1 MLEDA
6 PVNQRIDACLKILK
20 QYSPIGTSTFSFYPE
35 NERHFDEFTLE
46 FGSPLVEKGCT
57 LALNPKF
64 SFEEIFQT
72 LDISV
77 NRSRGKIG
85 FFSSDVFIPKLSR
98 SFTDEPMLLVTN
110 DRVYPGSIK
119 AGGIELPDELEE
131 KIWDLRV
138 GLEHLFICTL
148 RESKELSTLIRG
160 YDLKDDSKI
169 FSLVFPSVDFQVEL

>member
-6 PVNQRIDACLKILK
+6 PVNQRIDACLQILK
-20 QYSPIGTSTFSFYPE
+20 QYSPMGTYTFSFYPE

-64 SFEEIFQT
+64 SFENIFQT

-77 NRSRGKIG
+77 NRSRGKFG
-85 FFSSDVFIPKLSR
+85 FFSSDVLIPKLSR
-98 SFTDEPMLLVTN
+98 SFTDEPMLLITS

-119 AGGIELPDELEE
+119 VGGFVLSDELEE
-131 KIWDLRV
+131 KLWDLRV

-148 RESKELSTLIRG
+148 RESKEFSTLIRG
-160 YDLKDDSKI
+160 YDMEDESNI
-169 FSLVFPSVDFQVEL
+169 FSLAIPSVEFQIEF